1 MHYVCENFSLW
12 LKFFAE
18 ITHKNNNNS
27 NNNNII
33 IIIIII
39 IIQNSWKS
47 TKHFFLEK

>member
-1 MHYVCENFSLW
+1 MRYVYENFSVW

-18 ITHKNNNNS
+18 ITHKNNNSS
-27 NNNNII
+27 NNNIII

-47 TKHFFLEK
+47 TKHFFLDK